1 MITESQPGSIGWL
14 SPVETANAQG
24 DASRAERKIGQVRG
38 IDRRVPGCDQQRND
52 QREALPAAP
61 PAAAPNMVCLCGDI
75 ERMNQMIDIAL
86 DIVLIVM
93 LVFCLGALAWGSDG

>member
-1 MITESQPGSIGWL
+1 MDCNWPFCGCDEH
-14 SPVETANAQG
+14 
-24 DASRAERKIGQVRG
+24 AERVIQALQE
-38 IDRRVPGCDQQRND
+38 CDMLK
-52 QREALPAAP
+52 EASPTATPAAP
-61 PAAAPNMVCLCGDI
+61 PAAALNMVCLCGDI